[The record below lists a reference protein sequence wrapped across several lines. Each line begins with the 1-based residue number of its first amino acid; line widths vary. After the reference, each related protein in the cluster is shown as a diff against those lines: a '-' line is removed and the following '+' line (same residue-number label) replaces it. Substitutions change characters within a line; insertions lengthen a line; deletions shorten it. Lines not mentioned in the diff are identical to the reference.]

1 MTKLDRAKGALLGL
15 ACGDA
20 LGTTIEFEERGS
32 FTPLTEIV
40 GGGPFHLEKGQWT
53 DDTSMALCLAE
64 SLIHNRGM
72 DLYDQSLG
80 YCRWFNKGYM
90 SCTGTCFDI
99 GMTVRAAL
107 NKFATTS
114 DPRSGATHE
123 RSAGNGSIMRLAPVP
138 IYFHDDEDEA
148 HYMSGESSVTT
159 HGTAECIEACELF
172 GRIIWKAINGH
183 DKFEILAN
191 LDKEFSCPKV
201 QAIANVE
208 YRNKT
213 YEEIVG
219 SGYVIQ
225 SLEAALWCFLNSSS
239 YKEAVLL
246 AANLGDD
253 ADTTAA
259 VCGQI
264 AGAFY
269 GMSGIPQNWLECLA
283 WKDKIERFAELLYTK
298 EEVED

>member
-20 LGTTIEFEERGS
+20 LGTTVEFEERGS
-32 FTPLTEIV
+32 FTPLTDIV
-40 GGGPFHLEKGQWT
+40 GGGPFQLERGQWT

-64 SLIHNRGM
+64 SLINEKGM
-72 DLYDQSLG
+72 DLNGQI
-80 YCRWFNKGYM
+80 CRYSNWYNYGYM

-99 GMTVRAAL
+99 GITVQLAL
-107 NKFATTS
+107 RKFALS
-114 DPRSGATHE
+114 HDPRSGSKEE

-148 HYMSGESSVTT
+148 IFQSGESSVTT

-172 GRIIWKAINGH
+172 ARIIWKALNGH

-201 QAIANVE
+201 QAIANVD
-208 YRNKT
+208 YRSKT

-264 AGAFY
+264 AGAYY
-269 GMSGIPQNWLECLA
+269 GMSGIPQNWLDCLA